1 MEQKRKYVK
10 PSMKAMKIDSSNM
23 IMSSGVGQ
31 EGHANGGDVNTKK

>member
-23 IMSSGVGQ
+23 IMSSGAGPASS
-31 EGHANGGDVNTKK
+31 ANEKEREEEK